1 MGAEVTFSLSESKV
15 DCLSEDHQKL
25 ELFLV
30 RLKKG
35 LVI

>member
-1 MGAEVTFSLSESKV
+1 MDGEVTFSLSELKA
-15 DCLSEDHQKL
+15 DCSSEDHQKS

-35 LVI
+35 LAM